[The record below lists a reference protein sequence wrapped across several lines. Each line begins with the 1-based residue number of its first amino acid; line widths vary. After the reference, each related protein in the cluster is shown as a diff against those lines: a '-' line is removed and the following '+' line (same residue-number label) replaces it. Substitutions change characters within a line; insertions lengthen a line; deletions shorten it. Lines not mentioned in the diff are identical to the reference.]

1 MYNSNFNCWYSC
13 WNYFGI
19 YMIENVLLIEN
30 KHGLHARPAAQ
41 FVKIAGKFKSD
52 IKVLKD
58 GLEVNGKSIMGI
70 MMLAAEP
77 GSEITVIVN
86 GEDEQEAFAAL
97 KDLVLKQFF
106 ENE

>member
-1 MYNSNFNCWYSC
+1 
-13 WNYFGI
+13 
-19 YMIENVLLIEN
+19 MIEEVLKIIN

-52 IKVLKD
+52 IKVIKD

-77 GSEITVIVN
+77 DSEITLLIN
-86 GEDEQEAFAAL
+86 GEDEKEAFTAL
-97 KDLVLKQFF
+97 
-106 ENE
+106 NELISRKFYEDEK

>member
-1 MYNSNFNCWYSC
+1 
-13 WNYFGI
+13 
-19 YMIENVLLIEN
+19 MIEEVLKIIN

-52 IKVLKD
+52 IKVIKD

-77 GSEITVIVN
+77 DSEITLLIE
-86 GEDEQEAFAAL
+86 GEDEKEAFAAL
-97 KDLVLKQFF
+97 
-106 ENE
+106 NELISQKFYEDEK

>member
-1 MYNSNFNCWYSC
+1 
-13 WNYFGI
+13 
-19 YMIENVLLIEN
+19 MIEEIIIIEN

-52 IKVLKD
+52 IKVIKD

-77 GSEITVIVN
+77 DSEITIITN
-86 GEDEQEAFAAL
+86 GEDEKEALDAL
-97 KDLVLKQFF
+97 KELIKSHFYEEQ
-106 ENE
+106 

>member
-1 MYNSNFNCWYSC
+1 
-13 WNYFGI
+13 
-19 YMIENVLLIEN
+19 MIEDVLKIIN

-41 FVKIAGKFKSD
+41 FVKIAGRFESD
-52 IKVLKD
+52 IKVIKD

-77 GSEITVIVN
+77 GSEIKLLVE

-97 KDLVLKQFF
+97 KDLISQKFY
-106 ENE
+106 EDEK

>member
-1 MYNSNFNCWYSC
+1 
-13 WNYFGI
+13 
-19 YMIENVLLIEN
+19 MIQEVLTIIN

-77 GSEITVIVN
+77 GSEITLLII
-86 GEDEQEAFAAL
+86 GEDEQQAFDAL
-97 KDLVLKQFF
+97 
-106 ENE
+106 NELISQKFYEDDK

>member
-1 MYNSNFNCWYSC
+1 
-13 WNYFGI
+13 
-19 YMIENVLLIEN
+19 MIEELMLIEN

-52 IKVLKD
+52 IKVVKD

-77 GSEITVIVN
+77 DSEITIITN
-86 GEDEQEAFAAL
+86 GEDEQEAMDAL
-97 KDLVLKQFF
+97 RELIKRHFYEDQ
-106 ENE
+106 

>member
-1 MYNSNFNCWYSC
+1 
-13 WNYFGI
+13 
-19 YMIENVLLIEN
+19 MIEEGITITN

-58 GLEVNGKSIMGI
+58 GLDVNGKSIMGI

-77 GSEITVIVN
+77 GSEIILYTD
-86 GEDEQEAFAAL
+86 GEDEKEAMQAL
-97 KDLVLKQFF
+97 KELIKQNFY
-106 ENE
+106 EDQD